1 MSGEHNCNQGRQ
13 FDEIKKQVSGV
24 KRDLDEHR
32 KIQQEQDEQ
41 RELHRKAQQEH
52 DKLIDDKL
60 NQISQQM
67 SNLIELNTDVSNIK
81 IAWKVGKSVGY
92 NITKFIIAMTVILGA
107 IWALRD
113 FFTRK

>member
-1 MSGEHNCNQGRQ
+1 MSDEHVCNQGKK
-13 FDEIKKQVSGV
+13 FDAINESVGEV

-32 KIQQEQDEQ
+32 KIQQEQD
-41 RELHRKAQQEH
+41 REREKHRITQQAH
-52 DKLIDDKL
+52 DKAIDTKL
-60 NQISQQM
+60 NEISAQITS
-67 SNLIELNTDVSNIK
+67 LIELNTDVNNIK

-92 NITKFIIAMTVILGA
+92 NITKFIIAVTVILGA